1 MAVTISLYNHT
12 RKKFANG
19 EVNMADLKVML
30 LNNSGVFSAAHTNI
44 SSLSANEVS
53 GNGWAAGGE
62 ALANAAVT
70 IANTSEGKFDAD
82 DITKN
87 ATGGPIGPAY
97 AAVIYEV
104 SSGDVLA
111 HIDFGQAQQAGVGTD
126 FKIVWNA
133 AGIVK
138 WA

>member
-19 EVNMADLKVML
+19 EVNMGDLKVML
-30 LNNSGVFSAAHTNI
+30 LNASGVFSASHTNI

-53 GNGWAAGGE
+53 GNGWTAGGE
-62 ALANAAVT
+62 PLANAAVT

-82 DITKN
+82 DISRN
-87 ATGGPIGPAY
+87 ATGGSIGPAY

-104 SSGDVLA
+104 ASGDVLA